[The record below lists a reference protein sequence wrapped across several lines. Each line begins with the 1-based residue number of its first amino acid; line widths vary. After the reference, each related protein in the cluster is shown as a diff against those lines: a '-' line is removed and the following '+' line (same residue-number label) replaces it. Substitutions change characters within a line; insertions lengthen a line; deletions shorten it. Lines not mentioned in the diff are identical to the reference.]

1 MMTSPAERYI
11 SFIQK
16 RMRFYERDLAMPNGK
31 GWHGSADYQI
41 IVKARLESRWSGWFE
56 GMTIEAEGAV
66 TIIEGRVL
74 DQSALHGLLVRI
86 RDLGLPLISVKRV
99 ESGQKAYK

>member
-1 MMTSPAERYI
+1 
-11 SFIQK
+11 
-16 RMRFYERDLAMPNGK
+16 MPKVK

-41 IVKARLESRWSGWFE
+41 IVKGQLGRRWSDWFE

-66 TIIEGRVL
+66 TIIEGKVL

-86 RDLGLPLISVKRV
+86 RDLGLPLISVTSV
-99 ESGQKAYK
+99 ESEQKT